1 MKKKIDL
8 KDKLT
13 MDEFLNLFDLS
24 KEKFDKISIDDMVN
38 VRLLTIKTYKY
49 Q

>member
-1 MKKKIDL
+1 
-8 KDKLT
+8 

-24 KEKFDKISIDDMVN
+24 KEKFDKVSIDDIVN